1 MRMVTLLSC
10 VTLGLAAVGCASSS
24 QREPIKAVVMEQ
36 KDQVGAP
43 SRAVAVSLYGQLRTK
58 PGNVFFSPFSIAE
71 ALAMTDVGAR
81 GQTDA
86 QLKAL
91 LGADPAAYGAWA
103 KEVNGKHAEYELHTG
118 NALWVQEG
126 APFQAEFLKT
136 LKGAFDAKPRTADFH
151 RSAEAAVNEI
161 NEWIGQQTNGK
172 ITKLLGSRSLDA
184 STRLVL
190 ANAVYFKGTWQH
202 TFGKG
207 ATSDQPFHA
216 AGGKDVQVAM
226 MSQKH
231 SFPLYQDDAL
241 QVLELPYKGNALSM
255 LILLP
260 RKADGLAELEK
271 ALTAEKLTAWS
282 EGVRSQ
288 RVNVELPKF
297 TMRQTIDLVPVLK
310 AVGVRDLLTPGQA
323 DLSGIDGTHDLS
335 ASSVAHGAFVR
346 VDEEGT
352 EAAAAT
358 VVGVAPAAIIAG
370 PIQTFRADHPF
381 LFVIRHNAGGG
392 IVFMGRVTEPESKD

>member
-1 MRMVTLLSC
+1 MRIVTLLSC
-10 VTLGLAAVGCASSS
+10 VTLGLAAVGCASSR
-24 QREPIKAVVMEQ
+24 REPIKAVVMDQ

-43 SRAVAVSLYGQLRTK
+43 SRAVAVSLYGQIRTK

-91 LGADPAAYGAWA
+91 LGADPSAYGAWA

-118 NALWVQEG
+118 NALWVQQGE
-126 APFQAEFLKT
+126 PFQADFLKK
-136 LKGAFDAKPRTADFH
+136 LKEAFDATPRTADFH
-151 RSAEAAVNEI
+151 RAAQAAVNEI
-161 NEWIGQQTNGK
+161 NEWIAQQTNGK
-172 ITKLLGSRSLDA
+172 ITKLLSSRSLDA

-190 ANAVYFKGTWQH
+190 ANAVYFKGTWLH
-202 TFGKG
+202 TFGNA
-207 ATSDQPFHA
+207 ATSNQPFHA

-226 MSQKH
+226 MSQRH

-255 LILLP
+255 LVLLP
-260 RKADGLAELEK
+260 RKADGLEELEK
-271 ALTAEKLTAWS
+271 SLTAEKLAAWS

-288 RVNVELPKF
+288 RVDVELPKF
-297 TMRQTIDLVPVLK
+297 TMRQTLDLVPVLK
-310 AVGVRDLLTPGQA
+310 AVGVRDLLTSGQA
-323 DLSGIDGTHDLS
+323 DLSGIDGTRELY
-335 ASSVAHGAFVR
+335 ASSVAHGAFVK

-381 LFVIRHNAGGG
+381 LFVIRHNATGG
-392 IVFMGRVTEPESKD
+392 IVFMGRVAEPESKD